1 MKTRHELLGSL
12 SEAADSCDKW
22 GDSPSTSRSL
32 LRLNETPGRRLAQG
46 WHRPRHALRKAHTWV
61 FVADRE
67 LRSRKVGL
75 FWLHGPEGVSWRE
88 RPALLPPHDP
98 PPRNAAPIG
107 PRASFLII

>member
-46 WHRPRHALRKAHTWV
+46 LAP
-61 FVADRE
+61 
-67 LRSRKVGL
+67 
-75 FWLHGPEGVSWRE
+75 
-88 RPALLPPHDP
+88 
-98 PPRNAAPIG
+98 AAP
-107 PRASFLII
+107 RAQKGTHVGVRGGS